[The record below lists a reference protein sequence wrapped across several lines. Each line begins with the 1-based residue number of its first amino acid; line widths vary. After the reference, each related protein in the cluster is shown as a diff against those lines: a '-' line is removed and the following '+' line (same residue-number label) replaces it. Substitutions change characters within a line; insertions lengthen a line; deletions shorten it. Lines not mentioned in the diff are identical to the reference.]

1 MYSEQIVRFTLN
13 VLGGARCIVVIL
25 CTNNLLYRFTERDF
39 RDLGNEFL
47 ISEDDIRKLSRI
59 ARMPVIYTDKVTD
72 EIAAR

>member
-1 MYSEQIVRFTLN
+1 MNCFNTFHRQP
-13 VLGGARCIVVIL
+13 L
-25 CTNNLLYRFTERDF
+25 CRFTERDF

-59 ARMPVIYTDKVTD
+59 ARMPVIYTDKATD